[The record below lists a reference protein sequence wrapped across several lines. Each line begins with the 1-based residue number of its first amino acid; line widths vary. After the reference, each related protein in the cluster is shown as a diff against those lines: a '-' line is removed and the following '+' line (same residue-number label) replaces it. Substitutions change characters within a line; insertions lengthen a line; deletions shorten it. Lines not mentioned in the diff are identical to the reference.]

1 MKKKL
6 FYIVT
11 FCLAGFLF
19 FSGLAYSHCDTLDG
33 PVVIT
38 AKKALETKDITP
50 VLKWV
55 KKENENQIRDM
66 FKKTLSVR
74 ALSPEAKEMADMYF
88 LETLV
93 RIHRA
98 GEGQPYTGLKPAGEV
113 DPAITHADKSLETGS
128 VDELVKDI
136 SNEVTD
142 GIRKRFEHAMEK
154 KKDADKSIDAGREF
168 IEAYVIFIH
177 YVEGIYNAAKLEGG
191 GHHQEAH
198 PQKGAAAG
206 HHKHEK

>member
-1 MKKKL
+1 M
-6 FYIVT
+6 
-11 FCLAGFLF
+11 F

-38 AKKALETKDITP
+38 AKKALETKDVTP

-55 KKENENQIRDM
+55 KKENENEIRDM

-74 ALSPEAKEMADMYF
+74 SLSPEAKEMADMYF

-98 GEGQPYTGLKPAGEV
+98 GEGQPYTGLKSAGEV
-113 DPAITHADKSLETGS
+113 DPAITQADKSLETGS

-136 SNEVTD
+136 SNEVAD
-142 GIRKRFEHAMEK
+142 GIRKRFEYVMEK
-154 KKDADKSIDAGREF
+154 KKESDKSIDAGREF
-168 IEAYVIFIH
+168 VEAYVVFLH
-177 YVEGIYNAAKLEGG
+177 YVEGIYNAAKLVGGEHHYETPPQEGATT
-191 GHHQEAH
+191 GHHM
-198 PQKGAAAG
+198 
-206 HHKHEK
+206 HEK